1 MKRAVFL
8 DRDGVI
14 IRDVDLLHKK
24 EDVGLI
30 PRTAEAIKLLNER
43 GYLVVIV
50 TNQPVV
56 ARGLCTLDEAVSI
69 NDHIKY
75 LLQQQGARIDAV
87 YLCPHHPNPTGQIG
101 DTGPNLTYVM
111 ECDCRKPKSGMIL
124 QAKKDLQI
132 IDLSLCYMIG
142 DSISDIKAGNEA
154 GCKTILVDRERAEK
168 FSDAIPNHKARDLYE
183 AVTGIILKGQGD

>member
-154 GCKTILVDRERAEK
+154 GCRTILVDRERPEK
-168 FSDAIPNHKARDLYE
+168 YTDATPTHRAKDLYE
-183 AVTGIILKGQGD
+183 AVRDIILKR

>member
-124 QAKKDLQI
+124 KEKKDLQI

-154 GCKTILVDRERAEK
+154 GCRTILVDRERPEK
-168 FSDAIPNHKARDLYE
+168 YTDATPTHRAKDLYE
-183 AVTGIILKGQGD
+183 AVRDIILKR